1 VKEKLSE
8 SMKRIMALLVG
19 LILVIGL
26 KAQTKNH
33 VSGTILSPDKKP
45 FASATVELLRAADS
59 SRIKVAVSDQ
69 QGKFDFE
76 NLTEAKYFLQISAVG
91 HDRSFSKE
99 FTVDGVTTL
108 LNIEP
113 VVLTARSADL
123 KSVTVSATK
132 PLIEQRIDRMVVNVE
147 AFVSNTGANALEVL
161 EKTPGV
167 QVDKDGNISLKGK
180 QGVIVMLDGR
190 PAYLSGAELANLLKG
205 MQASQL
211 EQIEVMT
218 NPPAKYD
225 AAGNSGIINI
235 KTKKNKQKG
244 FNGNISAGFSQG
256 FYPKTNES
264 LSLNYRNGK
273 VNLFSNYSFGWN
285 QNFQEL
291 DIYRRY
297 KNDDG
302 STNAIFEQNSLM
314 KRKFI
319 GNNLK
324 LGMDYYLTKK
334 TTLGIVL
341 GGFYNPETTDGTN
354 TMFLKSPSSEV
365 DSLVYATSDID
376 ELWKNM
382 SANFYVRHIF
392 DSTGRELSADLDYI
406 TYKASSTQRFVNTT
420 LTPEWVKKNE
430 ENLLGD
436 LPVNIDI
443 YSAKA
448 DYIHPIGKEA
458 KLEMGWK
465 SSYVV
470 TDNKAQYYQG
480 QPGNWSP
487 DYGKTFFFDYKENI
501 NAAYISINK
510 QINEKWGVQ
519 AGLRYENTYLKGFT
533 HGNPTKQDSSFD
545 RSYNSWFP
553 TVFVSYK
560 LHKDHTLSA
569 NFGRRI
575 DRPAYQDLN
584 PFLFFLDKYT
594 YGAGNPY
601 MKPQYTNNFEL
612 THLFRGF
619 LTTTLNYSITTD
631 VFSETFDQETL
642 PNGENGYATIQRNGN
657 IGRRENGGVAVN
669 AQIKATKWLTAMV
682 YTNYNY
688 SRYKGVLYGEP
699 IDVSAGNLLVSLNNQ
714 MKFSKGWSA
723 ELSGWYRTKG
733 VEGQIIIEPF
743 GALMAGVSK
752 QVLKGKGTVKFNI
765 RDIFYSQVVEG
776 DINFKSTEAHF
787 KNWRDT
793 RVANI
798 TFTYRFGKPL
808 KNGNE
813 PRNRN
818 TPDEQNRVK
827 SNG

>member
-1 VKEKLSE
+1 
-8 SMKRIMALLVG
+8 MKRILALLTG
-19 LILVIGL
+19 LIFVLGTH
-26 KAQTKNH
+26 AQTKNH
-33 VSGTILSPDKKP
+33 VSGTILSSDKKP
-45 FASATVELLRAADS
+45 FASATIELLRTADS
-59 SRIKVAVSDQ
+59 TIARVAVSDQ
-69 QGKFDFE
+69 QGKFEFD
-76 NLTEAKYFLQISAVG
+76 NLGESNYFLQVSAVG
-91 HDRSFSKE
+91 HEKSFSKS
-99 FTVDGVTTL
+99 FTVDATTTHIVL
-108 LNIEP
+108 EP
-113 VVLTARSADL
+113 LVLAERSQAL

-132 PLIEQRIDRMVVNVE
+132 PLIEQKIDRMVVNVE

-180 QGVIVMLDGR
+180 QGVVVMLDGR

-211 EQIEVMT
+211 DQIEVMT

-244 FNGNISAGFSQG
+244 FNGSLSAGYSQG
-256 FYPKTNES
+256 IYPKTNEN

-273 VNLFSNYSFGWN
+273 VNLFSNYSFNYN
-285 QNFQEL
+285 QGFQQL

-302 STNAIFEQNSLM
+302 STKSIFEQSSLM

-324 LGMDYYLTKK
+324 LGMDYYLSKK

-341 GGFYNPETTDGTN
+341 GGFYNPESTDGTN
-354 TMFLKSPSSEV
+354 TMFLKNPASQV

-376 ELWKNM
+376 ETWKNL
-382 SANFYVRHIF
+382 SANLYVRHVF
-392 DSTGRELSADLDYI
+392 DSTGREFSADLDYI
-406 TYKASSTQRFVNTT
+406 TYNASSKQLFHNTY
-420 LTPEWVKKNE
+420 LTPEMVKKNE
-430 ENLLGD
+430 DKLLGD

-448 DYIHPIGKEA
+448 DYIHPVGKNA

-465 SSYVV
+465 SSYVA
-470 TDNKAQYYQG
+470 TDNKAQYYIG
-480 QPGNWSP
+480 EPGNWAP
-487 DYGKTFFFDYKENI
+487 DYGKTFYFDYKENI
-501 NAAYISINK
+501 NAAYISMNK
-510 QINEKWGVQ
+510 QLNEKWGIQ
-519 AGLRYENTYLKGFT
+519 AGLRFENTNLKGYT

-545 RSYNSWFP
+545 RSYNSFFP

-560 LHKDHTLSA
+560 AHKDHTLSA

-584 PFLFFLDKYT
+584 PFLFFLDKFT

-601 MKPQYTNNFEL
+601 MRPQYTNNFEL
-612 THLFRGF
+612 SHLFKGF

-631 VFSETFDQETL
+631 IFSETFDQEKL
-642 PNGENGYATIQRNGN
+642 PNNEDGYAIIQRNGN
-657 IGRRENGGVAVN
+657 IGRRQNGGISVN
-669 AQIKATKWLTAMV
+669 AQIRATGWLTSML

-688 SRYKGVLYGEP
+688 SKYKGVLYGEELN
-699 IDVSAGNLLVSLNNQ
+699 VKGGNLLVSLNNQ

-733 VEGQIIIEPF
+733 VEGQFVIEPM
-743 GALMAGVSK
+743 GAVSAGVSK
-752 QVLKGKGTVKFNI
+752 QVLKGKGTVKLNI
-765 RDIFYSQVVEG
+765 RDIFYSQWVEG
-776 DINFKSTEAHF
+776 DIIFKSTEARF

-793 RVANI
+793 RVANL
-798 TFTYRFGKPL
+798 TFTWRFGKPL
-808 KNGNE
+808 KNGTE
-813 PRNRN
+813 PRRRN
-818 TPDEQNRVK
+818 SPDEQNRVK
-827 SNG
+827 TNG

>member
-1 VKEKLSE
+1 
-8 SMKRIMALLVG
+8 MKRIMALLTG
-19 LILVIGL
+19 LFLVVQL
-26 KAQTKNH
+26 SAQTKNH
-33 VSGTILSPDKKP
+33 ISGTILSPDKKP
-45 FASATVELLRAADS
+45 FPSATIELLRAADS
-59 SRIKVAVSDQ
+59 SRMKVAVSDQ
-69 QGKFDFE
+69 QGKFEFD
-76 NLTEAKYFLQISAVG
+76 NLAEAKYFLQVSAVG
-91 HDRSFSKE
+91 HERSFSKE
-99 FTVDGVTTL
+99 FTVDAATSL

-113 VVLTARSADL
+113 VVLTARSTDL

-132 PLIEQRIDRMVVNVE
+132 PLIEQKIDRMVVNVE

-190 PAYLSGAELANLLKG
+190 PAYLSGAELANFLKG

-324 LGMDYYLTKK
+324 LGMDYYLSKK
-334 TTLGIVL
+334 TTLGVVL

-376 ELWKNM
+376 ELWKNV
-382 SANFYVRHIF
+382 SANLYVRHIF

-443 YSAKA
+443 YSAKT
-448 DYIHPIGKEA
+448 DYIHPLGKDA

-501 NAAYISINK
+501 NAAYISFNK
-510 QINEKWGVQ
+510 QINAKWGVQ
-519 AGLRYENTYLKGFT
+519 AGLRYENTNLKGFT

-612 THLFRGF
+612 THLFKGF

-657 IGRRENGGVAVN
+657 IGRRENGGIAVN
-669 AQIKATKWLTAMV
+669 AQIKATKWLTAML

-743 GALMAGVSK
+743 GALTAGVSK

>member
-1 VKEKLSE
+1 
-8 SMKRIMALLVG
+8 MKRIMALLTG
-19 LILVIGL
+19 LFFVIGL
-26 KAQTKNH
+26 NAQTKNH
-33 VSGTILSPDKKP
+33 VSGTIFSPDKKP
-45 FASATVELLRAADS
+45 FESATIELLLAADS
-59 SRIKVAVSDQ
+59 SRIKVAISDQ
-69 QGKFDFE
+69 QGKFKFE
-76 NLTEAKYFLQISAVG
+76 NLAEAKYFLQVSAAG
-91 HDRSFSKE
+91 HDRLFSKE
-99 FTVDGVTTL
+99 FTVDAATTSL
-108 LNIEP
+108 DIEP
-113 VVLTARSADL
+113 VILAARSQDL
-123 KSVTVSATK
+123 KTVTVSATK
-132 PLIEQRIDRMVVNVE
+132 PLIEQKIDRMVVNVE
-147 AFVSNTGANALEVL
+147 AFVSNAGANALEVL

-244 FNGNISAGFSQG
+244 FNGNVSAGFSQG

-319 GNNLK
+319 SNNLK

-334 TTLGIVL
+334 TTLGVVL
-341 GGFYNPETTDGTN
+341 GGFYNPETTKGTN
-354 TMFLKSPSSEV
+354 TMFLKNPSSQV
-365 DSLVYATSDID
+365 DSLVYATSDI
-376 ELWKNM
+376 EEKWKNM
-382 SANFYVRHIF
+382 NANLYVRHQF
-392 DSTGRELSADLDYI
+392 DSTGRELTADLDYI
-406 TYKASSTQRFVNTT
+406 TYKASSNQYFVNTT
-420 LTPEWVKKNE
+420 LTPDWVKKNE
-430 ENLLGD
+430 EQLRGD

-443 YSAKA
+443 YSAKV
-448 DYIHPIGKEA
+448 DYVHPIGKKA
-458 KLEMGWK
+458 KLEIGWK

-470 TDNKAQYYQG
+470 TDNKAQYFKG
-480 QPGNWSP
+480 QPENWTA
-487 DYGKTFFFDYKENI
+487 DYDKTFFFDYKENI
-501 NAAYISINK
+501 NAAYVSFNK
-510 QINEKWGVQ
+510 QLNEKWGVQ
-519 AGLRYENTYLKGFT
+519 AGLRFENTNLEGFT
-533 HGNPTKQDSSFD
+533 HGNPTKPDSSFD
-545 RSYNSWFP
+545 RSYNSLFP
-553 TVFVSYK
+553 TLYVSYK
-560 LHKDHTLSA
+560 AHKNHTLSA

-612 THLFRGF
+612 TYLYKGF
-619 LTTTLNYSITTD
+619 LTTTLNYSLTND
-631 VFSETFDQETL
+631 VFSETFDQEKL

-657 IGRRENGGVAVN
+657 IGRRENGGVSVN
-669 AQIKATKWLTAMV
+669 AQVKVTGWLTSIV

-688 SRYKGVLYGEP
+688 SRYKGVLYGEA
-699 IDVSAGNLLVSLNNQ
+699 IDVSAGNVLVSINNQ
-714 MKFSKGWSA
+714 MKFGKGWSA

-743 GALMAGVSK
+743 GAVTAGLSK
-752 QVLKGKGTVKFNI
+752 QVLKGNGTLRFNI
-765 RDIFYSQVVEG
+765 RDMFYTQVVEG
-776 DINFKSTEAHF
+776 DINFKATEAHF
-787 KNWRDT
+787 RNWRDT

-808 KNGNE
+808 KNGNS
-813 PRNRN
+813 PRNRD
-818 TPDEQNRVK
+818 TPEELNRVK

>member
-1 VKEKLSE
+1 
-8 SMKRIMALLVG
+8 MKRIMALLTG
-19 LILVIGL
+19 LFLVIGL
-26 KAQTKNH
+26 NAQTKNH

-45 FASATVELLRAADS
+45 FASATIELLRATDS
-59 SRIKVAVSDQ
+59 SRMKVAVSDRL
-69 QGKFDFE
+69 GKFQFE
-76 NLTEAKYFLQISAVG
+76 NLTEAKYFLQVSAVG
-91 HDRSFSKE
+91 HDRSFSRE
-99 FTVDGVTTL
+99 FTVDATTTSL
-108 LNIEP
+108 DMEP
-113 VVLTARSADL
+113 VVLTARSTDL

-132 PLIEQRIDRMVVNVE
+132 PLIEQKIDRMVVNVE
-147 AFVSNTGANALEVL
+147 AFVSNAGANALEVL

-190 PAYLSGAELANLLKG
+190 PAYLSGAELANFLKG

-334 TTLGIVL
+334 TTLGVVL

-448 DYIHPIGKEA
+448 DYIHPLGKDA

-465 SSYVV
+465 SSYVS
-470 TDNKAQYYQG
+470 TDNKAQYYKG

-487 DYGKTFFFDYKENI
+487 DYDKTFFFDYKENI
-501 NAAYISINK
+501 NAAYISVNK
-510 QINEKWGVQ
+510 QISAKWGVQ
-519 AGLRYENTYLKGFT
+519 AGLRYENTNLEGFT
-533 HGNPTKQDSSFD
+533 HGNPTQQDSSFD

-569 NFGRRI
+569 NYGRRI

-601 MKPQYTNNFEL
+601 MRPQYTNNFEVS
-612 THLFRGF
+612 HLFKGF
-619 LTTTLNYSITTD
+619 LTTTMNYSITTD

-657 IGRRENGGVAVN
+657 IGRRENGGIAVN
-669 AQIKATKWLTAMV
+669 AQIKAAKWLTAMV

-688 SRYKGVLYGEP
+688 TRYKGVLYGEP
-699 IDVSAGNLLVSLNNQ
+699 IDVSAGNFLVSLNNQ

-743 GALMAGVSK
+743 GALTAGLSK

-776 DINFKSTEAHF
+776 DINFKATEAHF